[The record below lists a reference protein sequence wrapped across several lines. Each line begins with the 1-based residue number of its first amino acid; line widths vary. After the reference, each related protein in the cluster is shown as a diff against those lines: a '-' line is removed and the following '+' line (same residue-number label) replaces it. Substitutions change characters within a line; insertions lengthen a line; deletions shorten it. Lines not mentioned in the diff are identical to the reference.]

1 MKLNDKL
8 YDVLKWTL
16 LVGVAPTI
24 ALITGLGELY
34 NFDTT
39 LIIGT
44 ISLLATFL
52 GAVTGISNIN
62 YKKTL
67 NK

>member
-1 MKLNDKL
+1 MSNKI
-8 YDVLKWTL
+8 YDILKWTL

-24 ALITGLGELY
+24 VLINGLGDLY
-34 NFDTT
+34 NFDPTKIVT
-39 LIIGT
+39 T
-44 ISLLATFL
+44 ISLFATFL

>member
-1 MKLNDKL
+1 MSNKI
-8 YDVLKWTL
+8 YDILKWTL
-16 LVGVAPTI
+16 LVGYAPTV

-44 ISLLATFL
+44 MSLFATFL
-52 GAVTGISNIN
+52 GAVTGISNIK
-62 YKKTL
+62 YKKKTL
-67 NK
+67 NN